1 MSFPY
6 QAVFAETEATLLS
19 YGSRHRPIE
28 AIQAELAAFRN
39 LPASHSDDELFSKI
53 MFVVF
58 YSGFRAATVTKKA
71 DVIRGHFPDYQT
83 VAGYGEADVR
93 RIMSDHR
100 MIKNERKIRAVIEN
114 ARSVQQIVRD
124 HGTFQSFIDGFHP
137 MVSFD
142 ATMALKRELQ
152 KRFSYLGGI
161 TAYHF
166 LTDIGMPVLKPDR
179 VICRIFHRLGLINDE
194 TDTHEAVRQ
203 GRRFSEETGQPI
215 RYIDI
220 IFVAYGQASSPEFGI
235 DKGICLSTPRCG
247 ECRIQ
252 VYCNYHRTTED

>member
-19 YGSRHRPIE
+19 YGSRRRPIE
-28 AIQAELAAFRN
+28 AIQAELATFRN
-39 LPASHSDDELFSKI
+39 LPASYSDEELFSKI

-100 MIKNERKIRAVIEN
+100 MIKNERKIRAVVEN
-114 ARSVQQIVRD
+114 ARAVQQIVRD
-124 HGTFQSFIDGFHP
+124 HGSFQSFIDSFRP

-142 ATMALKRELQ
+142 ATMSLKRELQ
-152 KRFSYLGGI
+152 KRFSYLGGV